1 MTGECA
7 FSEANLDSPGT
18 ARYTYAPSR
27 RDKDLFMISF
37 LSFLLLGAAT
47 YLVWRIT
54 DQLPDLIFRISEI
67 QRDVAELRRTLTDAP
82 AASPTASLAA
92 SRRIEPPTVA
102 TAADTAS

>member
-1 MTGECA
+1 M
-7 FSEANLDSPGT
+7 
-18 ARYTYAPSR
+18 
-27 RDKDLFMISF
+27 SF

-82 AASPTASLAA
+82 AATSTSSATTSATA
-92 SRRIEPPTVA
+92 SRRIEPPPGA
-102 TAADTAS
+102 PAADTVS